1 LTACRDRFFEAM
13 DDDFNTGGA
22 VAALFD
28 LRKILNALIQDRK
41 LDAGGAREPAIVA
54 ALTAGMTLLR
64 ELSLLLGVF
73 REPLPTKGGAD
84 DGFAAQLM
92 DLVLELRAE
101 ARATKNWPMSDKI
114 RARLKELKVVVEDR
128 TDGVIWRRDT

>member
-1 LTACRDRFFEAM
+1 M
-13 DDDFNTGGA
+13 
-22 VAALFD
+22 
-28 LRKILNALIQDRK
+28 
-41 LDAGGAREPAIVA
+41 
-54 ALTAGMTLLR
+54 
-64 ELSLLLGVF
+64 
-73 REPLPTKGGAD
+73 
-84 DGFAAQLM
+84 AQLM

>member
-1 LTACRDRFFEAM
+1 M

-41 LDAGGAREPAIVA
+41 LDAGGAREPAILV

-73 REPLPTKGGAD
+73 REPLASKGGAD

-114 RARLKELKVVVEDR
+114 RARLKDLKVVVEDR
-128 TDGVIWRRDT
+128 TDGVIWRRET